1 MNVIVYFS
9 ERSQCFIRDE
19 GRSFEIGLQE
29 QVSNHH
35 ELRWLRANVVSVV
48 GKGGDPLRQVRIKKT
63 SESKLLITCRNV
75 SNDVETGILTSIPL
89 IEVEGNLS
97 TAQPASG
104 MKAA

>member
-1 MNVIVYFS
+1 MNVIVKFS
-9 ERSQCFIRDE
+9 ERSRCFIRDE
-19 GRSFEIGLQE
+19 SRSFGIGLQE
-29 QVSNHH
+29 RVSNHH

-48 GKGGDPLRQVRIKKT
+48 GKGGGQLRQVRTKKT
-63 SESKLLITCRNV
+63 SESKLLMTCRNV
-75 SNDVETGILTSIPL
+75 SDDVETGILTSIPL